1 MKLWFFSEAAY
12 PDLPPDDAYDSVR
25 VTLPNSVLDPAVAA
39 DWWDEYLEEWRAAAS
54 LGINVMLN
62 EHHSTA
68 TCMNAAVPIVA
79 GIMARETT
87 DARILILGNP
97 IANRKDPV
105 RVAEEMAMI
114 DVFSRGRL
122 EVGFV
127 RGVPYEI
134 SATNT
139 DPTRMFERFWEAHDL
154 ILKAWTTHDGPFS
167 WQGRF
172 FEHRQ
177 VNIWPR
183 PYQAPHPPLWITTG
197 SPGSA
202 VPIGEHGYV
211 LATFLSGIENTKKIF
226 DAYGEGWRRTHDGE
240 PSPDRLAY
248 AALVFVGDTD
258 EEGFAGAEKLMW
270 YVSANKVPSH
280 FSTPAGYIAP
290 EFRAIAARGGMSK
303 YAMRGKS
310 VEEMMER
317 GVLFAGSPDTV
328 AEQINRFR
336 EQVGPFGN
344 LLIMGQAGYLRK
356 DDVIASLTRMANE
369 VRPQLTR
376 AEEPAAV
383 S

>member
-12 PDLPPDDAYDSVR
+12 PDLPPQESYDSIR
-25 VTLPNSVLDPAVAA
+25 ITLPNGLLDPRKAA
-39 DWWDEYLEEWRAAAS
+39 DWWDEYLEEWRVASS

-62 EHHSTA
+62 EHHGTA
-68 TCMNAAVPIVA
+68 TCMNSAVPIVA

-87 DARILILGNP
+87 KGRIVILGNP

-105 RVAEEMAMI
+105 RVAEEMAMLDI
-114 DVFSRGRL
+114 FSRGRL

-139 DPTRMFERFWEAHDL
+139 NPTMMFERFWEAHDL
-154 ILKAWTTHDGPFS
+154 IKKAWTTHDGPFN

-183 PYQAPHPPLWITTG
+183 PYQDPHPPLWITTG

-202 VPIGEHGYV
+202 VPIGERGYV

-226 DAYGEGWRRTHDGE
+226 DAYHEGWSRTQEGE
-240 PSPDRLAY
+240 APADRLAY
-248 AALVFVGDTD
+248 AALVFVGETD
-258 EEGFAGAEKLMW
+258 DEGTAGAEKLMW
-270 YVSANKVPSH
+270 YISANKVPSH
-280 FSTPAGYIAP
+280 FSTPPGYIKP

-317 GVLFAGSPDTV
+317 GVVFAGSPDTV
-328 AEQINRFR
+328 ASQINYFR
-336 EQVGPFGN
+336 ERVGPFGN

-356 DDVIASLTRMANE
+356 DDVIGSLTRMATE
-369 VRPQLTR
+369 VRPQLVA

-383 S
+383 

>member
-12 PDLPPDDAYDSVR
+12 PDLPPDDTYESIR
-25 VTLPNSVLDPAVAA
+25 VTLPNGVLDPRKAA
-39 DWWDEYLEEWRAAAS
+39 DWWDEYIDEWIAAS
-54 LGINVMLN
+54 ELGINVMLN

-68 TCMNAAVPIVA
+68 TCLNAAVPIVA
-79 GIMARETT
+79 GIMSRETSKG
-87 DARILILGNP
+87 RILILGNP

-105 RVAEEMAMI
+105 RVAEEMAML

-139 DPTRMFERFWEAHDL
+139 DPTRMVERFWEAHDL
-154 ILKAWTTHDGPFS
+154 IKKAWTTHDGPFN

-183 PYQAPHPPLWITTG
+183 PYQEPHPPVWITAG

-202 VPIGEHGYV
+202 IPIGEHGYV
-211 LATFLSGIENTKKIF
+211 LATFLSGLGMTAKIF
-226 DAYGEGWRRTHDGE
+226 DGYREGWSHTHDGE
-240 PSPDRLAY
+240 APLDRLAY
-248 AALVFVGDTD
+248 AALVFVGETD
-258 EEGFAGAEKLMW
+258 EDGLAGAEKLMW
-270 YVSANKVPSH
+270 YVSANKVPPH
-280 FSTPAGYIAP
+280 LSTPPGYLAP
-290 EFRAIAARGGMSK
+290 QFRAMAAKGEMSK

-317 GVLFAGSPDTV
+317 GVVFAGSSDSV
-328 AEQINRFR
+328 AAQIMRFQD
-336 EQVGPFGN
+336 EVGPFGN
-344 LLIMGQAGYLRK
+344 LLIMGQAGFLRK
-356 DDVIASLTRMANE
+356 EDVIGSLTRMATE
-369 VRPQLTR
+369 VLPQLPSF
-376 AEEPAAV
+376 ESSVAA
-383 S
+383 

>member
-1 MKLWFFSEAAY
+1 MNLWFFSEAAY
-12 PDLPPDDAYDSVR
+12 PDLPPEETYDSIR
-25 VTLPNSVLDPAVAA
+25 VTLPNRVLDPRKAA
-39 DWWDEYLEEWRAAAS
+39 DWWDEYLEEWRVASS

-62 EHHSTA
+62 EHHGTA
-68 TCMNAAVPIVA
+68 TCMNSAVPIVA

-87 DARILILGNP
+87 KGRIVILGNP
-97 IANRKDPV
+97 IANRKDPI
-105 RVAEEMAMI
+105 RVAEEMAMLDI
-114 DVFSRGRL
+114 FSRGRL

-139 DPTRMFERFWEAHDL
+139 NPTMMFERFWEAHDL
-154 ILKAWTTHDGPFS
+154 IKKAWTSHDGPFN

-183 PYQAPHPPLWITTG
+183 PYQDPHPPLWITTG

-226 DAYGEGWRRTHDGE
+226 DAYHEGWSRTQEGE
-240 PSPDRLAY
+240 APADRLAY
-248 AALVFVGDTD
+248 AALVFVGETD
-258 EEGFAGAEKLMW
+258 EEGTAGAEKLMW
-270 YVSANKVPSH
+270 YISANKVPSH
-280 FSTPAGYIAP
+280 FSTPPGYIKP

-317 GVLFAGSPDTV
+317 GVVFAGSPDTV
-328 AEQINRFR
+328 ASQINRFR

-356 DDVIASLTRMANE
+356 DDVIGSLTRMARE
-369 VRPQLTR
+369 VRPQLVA

-383 S
+383 

>member
-12 PDLPPDDAYDSVR
+12 PDLPPDDTYESIR
-25 VTLPNSVLDPAVAA
+25 VTLPNGLLDPRKAA
-39 DWWDEYLEEWRAAAS
+39 DWWDEYLEEWRVASS

-68 TCMNAAVPIVA
+68 TCMNSAVPIVA
-79 GIMARETT
+79 GIMARETSKG
-87 DARILILGNP
+87 RILILGNP

-105 RVAEEMAMI
+105 RIAEEMAMI

-127 RGVPYEI
+127 RGVPFEI

-154 ILKAWTTHDGPFS
+154 IKKAWTTHDGPFS

-183 PYQAPHPPLWITTG
+183 PYQEPHPPIWITAG

-202 VPIGEHGYV
+202 IPIGERGYV
-211 LATFLSGIENTKKIF
+211 LATFLSGLGQTSKIF
-226 DAYGEGWRRTHDGE
+226 EGYREGWRRTHDTDA
-240 PSPDRLAY
+240 PDDRLAY
-248 AALVFVGDTD
+248 AALVFVGETD
-258 EEGFAGAEKLMW
+258 DDGLAGAEKLIW
-270 YVSANKVPSH
+270 YISANKVPSH
-280 FSTPAGYIAP
+280 LATPPGYIAP
-290 EFRAIAARGGMSK
+290 EFRAMAAKGEMSK

-310 VEEMMER
+310 IEEMMER
-317 GVLFAGSPDTV
+317 GVVFAGSSNTV
-328 AEQINRFR
+328 ATQIKRFQD
-336 EQVGPFGN
+336 EVGAFGN

-356 DDVIASLTRMANE
+356 DDVIASLERMAKE
-369 VRPQLTR
+369 VLPQLV
-376 AEEPAAV
+376 AQADPVAA
-383 S
+383 

>member
-12 PDLPPDDAYDSVR
+12 PDLPPEESYDSIR
-25 VTLPNSVLDPAVAA
+25 ITLPNGLLDPRRAA
-39 DWWDEYLEEWRAAAS
+39 DWWDEYLEEWRVASS

-62 EHHSTA
+62 EHHGTA
-68 TCMNAAVPIVA
+68 TCMNSAVPIVA

-87 DARILILGNP
+87 KGRIVILGNP
-97 IANRKDPV
+97 IANRKDPI
-105 RVAEEMAMI
+105 RVAEEMAMLDI
-114 DVFSRGRL
+114 FSRGRL

-139 DPTRMFERFWEAHDL
+139 NPTMMFERFWEAHDL
-154 ILKAWTTHDGPFS
+154 IKKAWTSHDGPFN

-183 PYQAPHPPLWITTG
+183 PYQDPHPPLWITTG

-226 DAYGEGWRRTHDGE
+226 DAYHEGWSRTHDGE
-240 PSPDRLAY
+240 ASADRLAY
-248 AALVFVGDTD
+248 AALVFVGETD
-258 EEGFAGAEKLMW
+258 EEGTAGAEKLMW
-270 YVSANKVPSH
+270 YISANKVPSH
-280 FSTPAGYIAP
+280 FSTPPGYIKP

-317 GVLFAGSPDTV
+317 GVVFAGSPDTV
-328 AEQINRFR
+328 ASQINRFR

-356 DDVIASLTRMANE
+356 DDVIGSLTRMARE
-369 VRPQLTR
+369 VRPQLVA

-383 S
+383 

>member
-12 PDLPPDDAYDSVR
+12 PDLPPADSYESIR
-25 VTLPNSVLDPAVAA
+25 VTLPNQLLDPRRAA
-39 DWWDEYLEEWRAAAS
+39 DWWDEYMEEWLAAS
-54 LGINVMLN
+54 NLGIDIMLN

-68 TCMNAAVPIVA
+68 TCMNCAVPIIA
-79 GIMARETT
+79 GIMARETDT
-87 DARILILGNP
+87 GRILILGNP

-105 RVAEEMAMI
+105 RVAEEMALL
-114 DVFSRGRL
+114 DVLSRGRL

-139 DPTRMFERFWEAHDL
+139 DPTLMIERFWEAHDL
-154 ILKAWTTHDGPFS
+154 IKTAWTSHDGPFN

-183 PYQAPHPPLWITTG
+183 PWQEPHPPIWVTAG
-197 SPGSA
+197 SPYSA
-202 VPIGEHGYV
+202 KPIGEHGYV
-211 LATFLSGIENTKKIF
+211 LATFLSGLENTKKIF
-226 DAYGEGWRRTHDGE
+226 DGYRDGWAETHDDE
-240 PSPDRLAY
+240 APADRLAY

-258 EEGFAGAEKLMW
+258 ADGMAGAEKLMW

-280 FSTPAGYIAP
+280 LSTPPGYIAP
-290 EFRAIAARGGMSK
+290 HLRAMAVRGQMSK

-328 AEQINRFR
+328 AAQINRFR
-336 EQVGPFGN
+336 DAVGPFGH

-356 DDVIASLTRMANE
+356 DDVIASLTRMAND
-369 VRPQLTR
+369 VRPQI
-376 AEEPAAV
+376 AAV
-383 S
+383 GDPALV

>member
-1 MKLWFFSEAAY
+1 MQLWFFSEAAY
-12 PDLPPDDAYDSVR
+12 PDLPPDETYDSVR
-25 VTLPNSVLDPAVAA
+25 VTLPNSVLDPRKAA
-39 DWWDEYLEEWRAAAS
+39 DYWDDYLEEWRVASS

-87 DARILILGNP
+87 EGRILILGNP

-105 RVAEEMAMI
+105 RVAEEMAML

-139 DPTRMFERFWEAHDL
+139 NPTRMFDRFWEAHDL
-154 ILKAWTTHDGPFS
+154 IKKAWTTHDGPFN
-167 WQGRF
+167 WQGRH

-183 PYQAPHPPLWITTG
+183 PYQDPHPSIWITTG
-197 SPGSA
+197 SPMSA
-202 VPIGEHGYV
+202 RPVGELGYV
-211 LATFLSGIENTKKIF
+211 MATFLSGVENTGKIF
-226 DAYGEGWRRTHDGE
+226 DSYREAYRKTYGSDA
-240 PSPDRLAY
+240 PDDRLSY
-248 AALVFVGDTD
+248 AALIFVGENDD
-258 EEGFAGAEKLMW
+258 DGLAGAEKLMW
-270 YVSANKVPSH
+270 YVSANKVPPH
-280 FSTPAGYIAP
+280 FSTPAGYLP
-290 EFRAIAARGGMSK
+290 PHVRAMAARGEMSK

-317 GVLFAGSPDTV
+317 GVVFAGSPDTV
-328 AEQINRFR
+328 ASQINRFR
-336 EQVGPFGN
+336 ERVGPFGN
-344 LLIMGQAGYLRK
+344 LLMMGQAGHLSRE
-356 DDVIASLTRMANE
+356 DTIGSLTRMARE
-369 VRPQLTR
+369 VKPKITTDETAL
-376 AEEPAAV
+376 V